1 MISGLTC
8 FEVFTLFPAAIEGF
22 VGAGLLGKAIEQ
34 GLVTVRCTD
43 FRGFTQDRHRTVDD
57 APFGGGAGMVIKPGP
72 VVDAMEHVARERGP
86 FHRVLL
92 TPSAPRFDQRAAAR
106 LARLPRIGLLCGRY
120 EGIDDRVREH
130 YVDECLSLG
139 DFVLGGGE
147 VAALVIIEA
156 ITRLVEGVVGNPE
169 SVRTDSFGRTGDA
182 ALLEHPQYTRPAEFR
197 GHAVPPVLLGGDH
210 AAIARWRHASALRR
224 TWALRPDLRPRPR
237 LAPAHPLYLAV
248 PAAALPEAAD
258 LATVARNHGVT
269 GLVVI
274 ADRELDDPLD
284 PWLQATAGRTSVA
297 VLSDAKALRRRLQRG
312 AAGEP
317 RFVRVVAAG
326 SPLEPGQDPPCERPE
341 ALLDL
346 LAGEPGPAASGAAAA
361 SPAVLGPVVLWV
373 HPQAP
378 PPGMP
383 IHAIYAPPRPSQ
395 ASSTPEPDPEPI
407 QGHDLTSPPEPQIA
421 QGLAIE
427 HAIAD
432 ISRPFPRLAALADAA
447 LTGLRDRG

>member
-1 MISGLTC
+1 MIAGC
-8 FEVFTLFPAAIEGF
+8 GFEVFTLFPAAIEGF

-43 FRGFTQDRHRTVDD
+43 FRDFTSDRHRTVDD

-92 TPSAPRFDQRAAAR
+92 TPSAPRFDQSVAAR

-156 ITRLVEGVVGNPE
+156 ISRLLDGVVGNPE
-169 SVRTDSFGRTGDA
+169 SVHTDSFGRSGDA
-182 ALLEHPQYTRPAEFR
+182 ALLEHPHYTRPAEFR
-197 GHAVPPVLLGGDH
+197 GHPVPPVLLGGDH
-210 AAIARWRHASALRR
+210 AAIAGWRQASALRR
-224 TWALRPDLRPRPR
+224 TWALRPDLRPQ
-237 LAPAHPLYLAV
+237 APLPPEHPIYLAV
-248 PAAALPEAAD
+248 PDTALPEAAQ
-258 LATVARNHGVT
+258 LAAVARRHGVT
-269 GLVVI
+269 SLVVLGTSPEGSTDLVL
-274 ADRELDDPLD
+274 DR
-284 PWLQATAGRTSVA
+284 WLQATGGRTSVA
-297 VLSDAKALRRRLQRG
+297 VFTEPKALRRRLQRG

-317 RFVRVVAAG
+317 RFVRLVAPTSAVA
-326 SPLEPGQDPPCERPE
+326 PGQDPPCTRPD

-346 LAGEPGPAASGAAAA
+346 LRSLGPA
-361 SPAVLGPVVLWV
+361 LGPLVLWADGES
-373 HPQAP
+373 PRP
-378 PPGMP
+378 SWPL
-383 IHAIYAPPRPSQ
+383 HAIYAPPAPSG
-395 ASSTPEPDPEPI
+395 DPAGAE
-407 QGHDLTSPPEPQIA
+407 GHDLTSGGSAEIRA
-421 QGLAIE
+421 GLAIE
-427 HAIAD
+427 GVIAD
-432 ISRPFPRLAALADAA
+432 SSQPFSRLAVLADAA